1 MLSFEYQFEWH
12 ELVFVSSGLSFS
24 HKTIEALAW
33 FEAFCRAKCLK
44 ANLTIWHYL
53 ALLHYMVLSAVSAI
67 MRCIG

>member
-53 ALLHYMVLSAVSAI
+53 ALSGAI
-67 MRCIG
+67 ALYGIICC